1 MAKNSPRNFIAWRDN
16 LWIRQKV
23 LRWYDRHRRDLPW
36 RRTRDPYAIWIAE
49 TMLQQ
54 TQVKTVVPYY
64 RRFLRALPTTAAL
77 DHASKKAVLALW
89 SGLGYYRRAENLKKA
104 VREVMGEHGGK
115 IPREFGAL
123 RALPGVGPYTA
134 GAIMSIAF
142 NQPYAA
148 LDGNARRFLRR
159 LFNVERER
167 DLREIDQRFVSSSR
181 PGRWNQ
187 ALMELGA
194 TICTA
199 RDPSCS
205 CCPVAEFCAARRLG
219 NLQRERSPSARR
231 KTRKVQW
238 PLAAIVK
245 KEKILLRLRPP
256 GGILAGLW
264 ELPGGA
270 REKGETVRAALLRH
284 LDGLGKAV
292 RPGPCIGEIRH
303 SITHR
308 RIRAP
313 LFAFLCSEKNRIHL
327 PDPRWRWFSLSSLH
341 QYPLSSLSRK
351 AISLATKR

>member
-1 MAKNSPRNFIAWRDN
+1 MKTRRATTF
-16 LWIRQKV
+16 LHIRRKL

-64 RRFLRALPTTAAL
+64 RRFLRALPTIAAL
-77 DHASKKAVLALW
+77 DRASKKAVLALW

-104 VREVMGEHGGK
+104 ARKVMREHGRK
-115 IPREFGAL
+115 VPQEFDSL

-134 GAIMSIAF
+134 GAIISIAF

-148 LDGNARRFLRR
+148 LDGNARRFLTR

-167 DLREIDQRFVSSSR
+167 DLSEIGQRFVLNSR

-199 RDPSCS
+199 RDPSCPR
-205 CCPVAEFCAARRLG
+205 CPLQELCAARRSG
-219 NLQRERSPSARR
+219 NFRLERSPSARR
-231 KTRKVQW
+231 KTRKVEW

-245 KEKILLRLRPP
+245 KGKILLRLRPP
-256 GGILAGLW
+256 GEILGGLW
-264 ELPGGA
+264 EVPGGA
-270 REKGETVRAALLRH
+270 REKGETIRAALLRH

-303 SITHR
+303 SITHH

-313 LFAFLCSEKNRIHL
+313 LFAFVYPEHNKIHL
-327 PDPRWRWFSLSSLH
+327 PDSHWRWLALSSLRR
-341 QYPLSSLSRK
+341 YPLSSLSLK